1 MDENDLII
9 TKWTHSEG
17 ESENSGDARDGH
29 GDGRVAD
36 GPGLELGLASTAS
49 SGVGGGGGGRSEE
62 FPAGLVGD
70 LVTDLEDGVNSEPL
84 AQVVG

>member
-1 MDENDLII
+1 
-9 TKWTHSEG
+9 
-17 ESENSGDARDGH
+17 
-29 GDGRVAD
+29 
-36 GPGLELGLASTAS
+36 LASTAS

-84 AQVVG
+84 AQGVG